1 MNTRILIADDD
12 EVTCRLFAEVLENE
26 GYHVDSAH
34 TCEEALDRLA
44 QAQYQAV
51 ILDVRMPGMN
61 GLEAARIAHSRD
73 ASIPIIIMTAFGD
86 IDTAVEAIRDG
97 AFDFI
102 SKPMNLD
109 ELKGTVARALRQPQV
124 ARERGDSSGAP
135 SPRLGTLIGNSP
147 AIVEVYKTIA
157 RAAPTASTVLI
168 TGESGTGKELIAR
181 AIHEHSSRAGGSF
194 VAVDCGAL
202 TESLLASELFG
213 HVRGAFTGAVND
225 KKGVFEEAS
234 GGTCFLD
241 EIGDI
246 GLSMQSKLLRVLQE
260 HQVRRV
266 GGQKWTKVD
275 VRVIAATNKDL
286 EDLMRQRRYR
296 EDLFYR
302 LNVVSIHVPPL
313 RERRQDIPALARHFL
328 ACYAQSNG
336 KPIASISEGAM
347 ALLEAYDWPGNV
359 RELENTIEQVLIL
372 SNRPAL
378 AVEDLPAAIRD
389 PEAAR
394 STRSVEQSF
403 NFPDTPPLEEMKK
416 RYVLHVLDTA
426 GGNISRAA
434 KLLDVDRRSLYRM
447 LARYHVGPYSK
458 SPE

>member
-1 MNTRILIADDD
+1 MP
-12 EVTCRLFAEVLENE
+12 
-26 GYHVDSAH
+26 GMH
-34 TCEEALDRLA
+34 TCEEALERLS
-44 QAQYQAV
+44 QAEYQAV
-51 ILDVRMPGMN
+51 ILDVRMPGMT
-61 GLEAARIAHSRD
+61 GLEAARIAHERN
-73 ASIPIIIMTAFGD
+73 AQLPIIVMTAFGD

-109 ELKGTVARALRQPQV
+109 ELKSTVARALRQPKI
-124 ARERGDSSGAP
+124 ARERADASSGKT
-135 SPRLGTLIGNSP
+135 SPRLGTLIGASP
-147 AIVEVYKTIA
+147 AIVDVYKTIA

-181 AIHEHSSRAGGSF
+181 AIHQHSSRAGGPF
-194 VAVDCGAL
+194 IAVDCGAL
-202 TESLLASELFG
+202 TETLLASELFG
-213 HVRGAFTGAVND
+213 HVRGAFTGAVSD
-225 KKGVFEEAS
+225 KKGVFEEADR
-234 GGTCFLD
+234 GTCFLD

-246 GLSMQSKLLRVLQE
+246 GPAMQSKLLRVLQE

-275 VRVIAATNKDL
+275 VRVIAATNKNL

-328 ACYAQSNG
+328 DCYGRSNG
-336 KPIASISEGAM
+336 KAGASISEEAM
-347 ALLEAYDWPGNV
+347 ALLQSHDWPGNV
-359 RELENTIEQVLIL
+359 RELENTIEQALVL

-378 AVEDLPAAIRD
+378 TVEDLPAAIRA
-389 PEAAR
+389 PETAR
-394 STRSVEQSF
+394 SSPSAEPHSF
-403 NFPDTPPLEEMKK
+403 NFPDTPSLEEIKK
-416 RYVLHVLDTA
+416 RYVLHVLDAA

-434 KLLDVDRRSLYRM
+434 KLLDIDRRSLYRM
-447 LARYHVGPYSK
+447 LARYHVGPYS
-458 SPE
+458 SLES

>member
-1 MNTRILIADDD
+1 M
-12 EVTCRLFAEVLENE
+12 TCRLFAEVLENE
-26 GYHVDSAH
+26 GYLVDSTH
-34 TCEEALDRLA
+34 TCEEALERIA
-44 QAQYQAV
+44 QSEYQAIV
-51 ILDVRMPGMN
+51 LDVRMPGMT
-61 GLEAARIAHSRD
+61 GLEAARVAHERD
-73 ASIPIIIMTAFGD
+73 ARLPIIIMTAFGD
-86 IDTAVEAIRDG
+86 IDTAVQAIHDG

-109 ELKGTVARALRQPQV
+109 ELKSTVARALRQPKI
-124 ARERGDSSGAP
+124 ARDGGNGDGGKMLP
-135 SPRLGTLIGNSP
+135 HPGTLIGTSP
-147 AIVEVYKTIA
+147 AIVDVYKTIA
-157 RAAPTASTVLI
+157 HAAPTASTVLI

-181 AIHEHSSRAGGSF
+181 AIHQHSSKAGGPF

-202 TESLLASELFG
+202 TETLLASELFG
-213 HVRGAFTGAVND
+213 HVRGAFTGAVSD

-246 GLSMQSKLLRVLQE
+246 GPAMQSKLLRVLQE

-266 GGQKWTKVD
+266 GGQKWTKID
-275 VRVIAATNKDL
+275 ARVIAATNKNL

-313 RERRQDIPALARHFL
+313 RERRQDIPALARYFL
-328 ACYAQSNG
+328 DCYGQSNG
-336 KPIASISEGAM
+336 KAAASISEEAM
-347 ALLEAYDWPGNV
+347 ALLESHDWPGNV
-359 RELENTIEQVLIL
+359 RELENTIEQALVL

-378 AVEDLPAAIRD
+378 TVEDLPAAIRD
-389 PEAAR
+389 PQAAK
-394 STRSVEQSF
+394 SSQSVERQSF

-434 KLLDVDRRSLYRM
+434 KLLDIDRRSLYRM
-447 LARYHVGPYSK
+447 LARYNVGPYSR
-458 SPE
+458 SAE

>member
-1 MNTRILIADDD
+1 M
-12 EVTCRLFAEVLENE
+12 TCRLFAEVLENE
-26 GYHVDSAH
+26 GYVVDSTH
-34 TCEEALDRLA
+34 TCEEALDRIA
-44 QAQYQAV
+44 QSEYQAV
-51 ILDVRMPGMN
+51 VLDVRMPGMT
-61 GLEAARIAHSRD
+61 GLEAARVVHERD
-73 ASIPIIIMTAFGD
+73 ARLPIIIMTAFGD
-86 IDTAVEAIRDG
+86 IDTAVQAIHDG

-109 ELKGTVARALRQPQV
+109 ELKSTVARALRQPEV
-124 ARERGDSSGAP
+124 ARDGGNGDGGKIPARP
-135 SPRLGTLIGNSP
+135 GTLIGTSP
-147 AIVEVYKTIA
+147 AIVDVYKTIA
-157 RAAPTASTVLI
+157 HAAPTASTVLI

-181 AIHEHSSRAGGSF
+181 AIHQHSARAGGPF

-202 TESLLASELFG
+202 TETLLASELFG
-213 HVRGAFTGAVND
+213 HVRGAFTGAVTD

-246 GLSMQSKLLRVLQE
+246 GPAMQSKLLRVLQE

-266 GGQKWTKVD
+266 GGQKWTKID
-275 VRVIAATNKDL
+275 VRVIAATNKNL

-328 ACYAQSNG
+328 DCYGQSNG
-336 KPIASISEGAM
+336 KAAASISEEAM
-347 ALLEAYDWPGNV
+347 ALLESHDWPGNV
-359 RELENTIEQVLIL
+359 RELENTIEQALVL

-378 AVEDLPAAIRD
+378 MVEDMPKAIRD
-389 PEAAR
+389 PQAAR
-394 STRSVEQSF
+394 SSHSGERQSF
-403 NFPDTPPLEEMKK
+403 NLPDTPPLEEMKK
-416 RYVLHVLDTA
+416 RYVLHVLDAA

-434 KLLDVDRRSLYRM
+434 KLLDIDRRSLYRM
-447 LARYHVGPYSK
+447 LARYHVGPYSR
-458 SPE
+458 SAD